1 MKKGK
6 NKEKI
11 IKICPYCLNN
21 IGKQEEKIIKIKEEQ
36 KRKKELE
43 KKKNIIKNYTLLV
56 NKSYEY
62 LDQEEPK
69 ICYFTEEDKE
79 VDLKTKIVLEYK
91 LIMIEEKKLKE
102 GIEKLKKELN
112 FLEPHIYYHA
122 TIIKVDGK
130 EYLDDVYL
138 KIEVEIEKMEKEKE
152 EERK

>member
-1 MKKGK
+1 MK
-6 NKEKI
+6 KEKI

-36 KRKKELE
+36 KRKEELE

-56 NKSYEY
+56 NKSYEH

-79 VDLKTKIVLEYK
+79 VDLKAKLVLEYK

-102 GIEKLKKELN
+102 GIEKLKKELD
-112 FLEPHIYYHA
+112 FLEPYVYYHA

-138 KIEVEIEKMEKEKE
+138 KVEVEIEKMEE
-152 EERK
+152 EEEEKRK